1 MESLPFSLCVRHGL
15 QSCNC
20 SVPEIAVHSW
30 HPCRSHQRWKKKPAR
45 LTNAVSFR
53 KGNYIRMRKLVGKT
67 VIKDAVGELA
77 FLGRMGLYGFL
88 GRMGLYLILE
98 SLSQLISPIHSQ
110 GGDEGNST
118 ARQRV
123 VLATTWHSLKT
134 SVKWRKLTGSWT
146 LIGYLY
152 NTRLVEK
159 ICGTIMSFYKYC

>member
-1 MESLPFSLCVRHGL
+1 MESLPFSLCVRHDL

-45 LTNAVSFR
+45 LTNAVSFK

-77 FLGRMGLYGFL
+77 FLGRMGLHP
-88 GRMGLYLILE
+88 ILE
-98 SLSQLISPIHSQ
+98 SLGQHISPIHSQ
-110 GGDEGNST
+110 GGVEGNST

-134 SVKWRKLTGSWT
+134 LVKWRKLSGSWT